1 MANKNPNTEN
11 LKPFDV
17 LTEKEQRII
26 RQKGGIKSGQVRAE
40 RKKFNELFNAYLDKM
55 VTSDQIK
62 EQMKQF
68 GFTDE
73 ECTNKNAVV
82 FAQYKQ
88 ALKGN
93 TNAATFIRDTMGEK
107 PVEQIQQLETPKIVD
122 DV

>member
-1 MANKNPNTEN
+1 MANEQN
-11 LKPFDV
+11 LRPAEYK
-17 LTEKEQRII
+17 LTLEEQKR
-26 RQKGGIKSGQVRAE
+26 GGKKSGQVRAE

-68 GFTDE
+68 GFNDE

-122 DV
+122 DI

>member
-1 MANKNPNTEN
+1 MANEQN
-11 LKPFDV
+11 LRPSEYK
-17 LTEKEQRII
+17 LSQEEAKR
-26 RQKGGIKSGQVRAE
+26 GGLKSAQVRRE

-55 VTSDQIK
+55 VTNEQIK
-62 EQMKQF
+62 EQMKEF
-68 GFTDE
+68 GFNDD

-107 PVEQIQQLETPKIVD
+107 PIDVQQVIETPIIKD
-122 DV
+122 DIE

>member
-1 MANKNPNTEN
+1 MANEQN
-11 LKPFDV
+11 LRPCEYKFTQEDV
-17 LTEKEQRII
+17 K
-26 RQKGGIKSGQVRAE
+26 KGQEASARVRRE

-55 VTSDQIK
+55 VTNDQIK

-68 GFTDE
+68 GFNDE

-93 TNAATFIRDTMGEK
+93 TNAAVFIRDTMGEK

-122 DV
+122 DI